1 MSIQSF
7 VVNQVLRFT
16 FKPKRGTPLNVT
28 AARKKMAQAARRN
41 PPVPKDVRHVP
52 VPASAASGLCAA
64 EWLSVER
71 PLRTVLYFHGGG
83 YFFCGLDT
91 HRPVCS
97 YLARVAQAQVLSVDY
112 RMAPEHVF
120 PAAVDDAVAWYAAL
134 LQQGVSPANITIAGD
149 SAGGGLAVACLLAA
163 RERGLP
169 MPAAALLFSPWVDL
183 ACSGET
189 MRTLA
194 NADVMFQ
201 PELLP
206 QAAAL
211 YVGDTPLTEPL
222 ASPLYADLRGL
233 PPMLIHASRHEI
245 LLSDSTRLHERAQAA
260 GVSSQLLL
268 RDRMPHVW
276 PTMVMLPEARQSLKE
291 SARFME
297 QHTR

>member
-1 MSIQSF
+1 M
-7 VVNQVLRFT
+7 
-16 FKPKRGTPLNVT
+16 
-28 AARKKMAQAARRN
+28 
-41 PPVPKDVRHVP
+41 
-52 VPASAASGLCAA
+52 CA
-64 EWLSVER
+64 
-71 PLRTVLYFHGGG
+71 
-83 YFFCGLDT
+83 
-91 HRPVCS
+91 

-112 RMAPEHVF
+112 RLAPEHVF

-134 LQQGVSPANITIAGD
+134 LQRGVKPSNIVVAGD

-183 ACSGET
+183 TCSGET

-194 NADVMFQ
+194 EFDVMFR

-211 YVGDTPLTEPL
+211 YAGEAQLRHPWV
-222 ASPLYADLRGL
+222 SPVFADLQGL

-245 LLSDSTRLHERAQAA
+245 LLSDSTRLHERAQAC
-260 GVSSQLLL
+260 GVRSELLL
-268 RDRMPHVW
+268 RDKLPHVW
-276 PTMVMLPEARQSLKE
+276 PTMVMLPEARESLKI
-291 SARFME
+291 SARFMA